1 MKRISILLLILV
13 TVASVS
19 AQNLPVGWDELSS
32 PDFVKAVEKSDGVCL
47 IPMGILEKQ
56 GPHMPLGTD
65 MYMSYEVSYRAAQK
79 EYCIVFPHYYVG
91 QIFESKHQPG
101 IVAYSP
107 ELIYKMLEETCQEIA
122 RNGLKKI
129 ILVNSHGGNNAFLQF
144 FCQSQ
149 LNKEKDYAVYMFRS
163 LVNSD
168 APEIAAMRKSELT
181 GHADEA
187 RASFMMAL
195 RPDLVKVERANDES
209 GAPKEGL
216 SLGNIFTGIWWYAK
230 YPNQYS
236 GDAKYANKALGELVF
251 EQQEMS
257 LLEAIKAVKADSK
270 TIEMQNQF
278 YKESQNPLKT
288 TVK

>member
-1 MKRISILLLILV
+1 MKYISVLLLVLIVVLP
-13 TVASVS
+13 VS
-19 AQNLPVGWDELSS
+19 AQDLQVGWDELTS
-32 PDFVKAVEKSDGVCL
+32 PDFVKAVEKSEGVCI

-56 GPHMPLGTD
+56 GAHMPLGTD
-65 MYMSYEVSYRAAQK
+65 MYMSYDVSYKAAQK
-79 EYCIVFPHYYVG
+79 EYCVVFPYYYVG
-91 QIFESKHQPG
+91 QIYESKHQPG

-107 ELIYKMLEETCQEIA
+107 ELIYKMLEETCEEIA

-168 APEIAAMRKSELT
+168 DPEIAALRKSELT

-209 GAPKEGL
+209 GAPKDAL
-216 SLGNIFTGIWWYAK
+216 SLGNIFTGIWWYSK

-236 GDAKYANKALGELVF
+236 GDAKYANKALGELVLNK
-251 EQQEMS
+251 QEMS
-257 LLEAIKAVKADSK
+257 LLEAIKLVKADDR
-270 TIEMQNQF
+270 TIELQNQF